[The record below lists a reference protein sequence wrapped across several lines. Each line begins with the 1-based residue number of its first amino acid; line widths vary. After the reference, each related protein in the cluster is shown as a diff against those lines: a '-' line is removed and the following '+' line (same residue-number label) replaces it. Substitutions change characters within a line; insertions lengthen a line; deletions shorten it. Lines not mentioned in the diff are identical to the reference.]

1 MAKIETTSAINQ
13 IHGKQFYRDRGALL
27 PSMRGGKGQK
37 SPKMTYVLA
46 YVIFFAYLCS
56 RKGLLA

>member
-1 MAKIETTSAINQ
+1 MRWPAKV
-13 IHGKQFYRDRGALL
+13 RLL
-27 PSMRGGKGQK
+27 PSPRGGKGQK

-56 RKGLLA
+56 RKGAERDTWHRKIDLKCRN